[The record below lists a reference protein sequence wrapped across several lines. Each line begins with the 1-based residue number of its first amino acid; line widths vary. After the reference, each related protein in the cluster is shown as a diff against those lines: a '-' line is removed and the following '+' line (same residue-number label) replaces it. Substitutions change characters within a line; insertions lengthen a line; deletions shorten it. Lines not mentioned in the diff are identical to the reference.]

1 MRKKY
6 YAYLRKS
13 TDTENKLNSGDLAP
27 GGKVTGNLVYDVPQD
42 ATGLKLLFNPTF
54 WGKTVTVNL

>member
-13 TDTENKLNSGDLAP
+13 TDTENKLNSRDLAS
-27 GGKVTGNLVYDVPQD
+27 GGKITGNLVYYVP
-42 ATGLKLLFNPTF
+42 
-54 WGKTVTVNL
+54 